1 MGWWCEVRG
10 ELTFLIAA
18 PPWLLPSTSQQAASR
33 VFLLPS
39 WINRSVLA
47 ALVAA
52 NSKVP
57 HAACSPTRMP
67 VLGQQ
72 EGEPV
77 Q

>member
-1 MGWWCEVRG
+1 MGWWCEVRWTYIPDCSAS
-10 ELTFLIAA
+10 LAA
-18 PPWLLPSTSQQAASR
+18 SLDIPASR
-33 VFLLPS
+33 VVLPS
-39 WINRSVLA
+39 WIILIVLA